1 MLDQRAHAIKIIV
14 EAIGRDNRLQLTSLA
29 MTMTIATTSCSTS
42 PNCNSKLLPTLT
54 KKEAN
59 MNKNA
64 HVCLK
69 EIVITSGGSDELTK
83 ISSVETNPLIIP
95 TTKHTQV

>member
-1 MLDQRAHAIKIIV
+1 
-14 EAIGRDNRLQLTSLA
+14 
-29 MTMTIATTSCSTS
+29 MTIAMTSCSTS

-59 MNKNA
+59 MNKNS

-69 EIVITSGGSDELTK
+69 EIVITSGGGGDELTK
-83 ISSVETNPLIIP
+83 IFLVVTNLLIIP

>member
-1 MLDQRAHAIKIIV
+1 
-14 EAIGRDNRLQLTSLA
+14 
-29 MTMTIATTSCSTS
+29 MTIAMTSCSTS

-64 HVCLK
+64 HVCL
-69 EIVITSGGSDELTK
+69 EVIVITSGGGGNELTK
-83 ISSVETNPLIIP
+83 ISSIETDPLIIP